1 MCSFFRKALAYLF
14 IVSIIGYMVN
24 QPNAEEANDLIEMF
38 EVGKV
43 QNNNFA
49 DKNALDAKRA
59 ALRSQLKKDSASYKV
74 NKSIRRNRELDNQGL
89 DLADQKLKKELD
101 YNNIKEN
108 KAIEVK
114 TVEVIVS
121 SKSDVPEAATE
132 ISKWFSKNT
141 TSKKNENAKP
151 ESEDDISTE
160 KVSDENIQD
169 NADSHS
175 SEPVTADDLL
185 SDKRSEEHTSE

>member
-14 IVSIIGYMVN
+14 VVSIIGYMVN
-24 QPNAEEANDLIEMF
+24 QPNAEEANDFIEMF
-38 EVGKV
+38 EVGKF

-185 SDKRSEEHTSE
+185 SDKD

>member
-1 MCSFFRKALAYLF
+1 M
-14 IVSIIGYMVN
+14 
-24 QPNAEEANDLIEMF
+24 
-38 EVGKV
+38 
-43 QNNNFA
+43 
-49 DKNALDAKRA
+49 
-59 ALRSQLKKDSASYKV
+59 KD
-74 NKSIRRNRELDNQGL
+74 
-89 DLADQKLKKELD
+89 
-101 YNNIKEN
+101 NNIKEN

-185 SDKRSEEHTSE
+185 SDKD